1 METEMITYIVN
12 LISTVGFPIVCV
24 LFMWRKITDSDEKQT
39 ALLTELTIAIKN
51 LTEYIKGG
59 EHRERKKS
67 PQYLKAL
74 TRTVSLV

>member
-1 METEMITYIVN
+1 MGTEIISEIVN

-59 EHRERKKS
+59 ERRE
-67 PQYLKAL
+67 
-74 TRTVSLV
+74 